1 MQFKIRQRET
11 PSIEITPLIDV
22 VFLLLLFFVVSTE
35 FSARPGLMINLPE
48 IKTGKPVTTAVKL
61 DVSITSAGD
70 IYIDGEPVAEK
81 NLKSVLKKAARN
93 PESTVVVLSA
103 DKSIPHGRIVSMMDI
118 MRSLGLKKMVIAARW
133 EKEPQV
139 R

>member
-22 VFLLLLFFVVSTE
+22 VFLLLLFFMVSTE

-48 IKTGKPVTTAVKL
+48 IKPGKPVTTAVKL

-81 NLKSVLKKAARN
+81 DLKSVLEKAARN
-93 PESTVVVLSA
+93 PESTVIVLSA

-118 MRSLGLKKMVIAARW
+118 MRGLGLKRVVIAARW

>member
-1 MQFKIRQRET
+1 MQFKIKQRET
-11 PSIEITPLIDV
+11 PSIEIAPLIDV
-22 VFLLLLFFVVSTE
+22 VFLLLLFFMVSTE
-35 FSARPGLMINLPE
+35 FSARPGLMISLPE

-81 NLKSVLKKAARN
+81 NLKFVLEKAARN

-118 MRSLGLKKMVIAARW
+118 MRDLGLKKMVFAARW